1 MRRERRRDRS
11 LFELRSAPVRDFAAQ
26 AEAVASACHAIAV
39 RFYLGAKLV
48 VFGMGG
54 ASTDAQ
60 HVAVKLVHPVIVDT
74 GPRPGRADWGNPA
87 A

>member
-11 LFELRSAPVRDFAAQ
+11 LFEPRSAPVRDFAAQ
-26 AEAVASACHAIAV
+26 AEAVAS
-39 RFYLGAKLV
+39 
-48 VFGMGG
+48 
-54 ASTDAQ
+54 
-60 HVAVKLVHPVIVDT
+60 LVHPVIVGKRALPQTRGRGDT